1 MKHWTPYGGRDG
13 QGCVLLRKDGNCHSS
28 CHRETWP
35 LGHRGL
41 PLAQL
46 GRHSLTEE
54 TWVAKGTE
62 VLISTVAVR
71 FVFCI
76 LGVILGVSEGAG
88 NLDK

>member
-1 MKHWTPYGGRDG
+1 MDGGVCYCVRIVTVIVAATG
-13 QGCVLLRKDGNCHSS
+13 PQGNI
-28 CHRETWP
+28 WP

-54 TWVAKGTE
+54 AWVAEGTE